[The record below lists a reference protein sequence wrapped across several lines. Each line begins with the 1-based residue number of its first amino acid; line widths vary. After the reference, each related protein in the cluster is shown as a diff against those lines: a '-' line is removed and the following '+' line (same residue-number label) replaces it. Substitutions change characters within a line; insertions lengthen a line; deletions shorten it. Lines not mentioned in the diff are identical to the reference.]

1 MIKYQNAV
9 HFGLSDDNDLMIC
22 GSLEQNLYLTK
33 SSDETLEQGRNAS
46 QYAFELTLRTKY
58 LSYS

>member
-46 QYAFELTLRTKY
+46 
-58 LSYS
+58 